1 MVRTAG
7 MFNSNIG
14 SLDFDAPHQVK
25 PEVQSV
31 QVTPAKASCIGRK
44 RTVAAKLMA
53 VAEVMND
60 SPFRSLPFGEVHS
73 DRRKVPGRFGKLN
86 LAGLMPFRR
95 E

>member
-31 QVTPAKASCIGRK
+31 QVTARKSFLHRSEADSGRQ
-44 RTVAAKLMA
+44 V
-53 VAEVMND
+53 NG
-60 SPFRSLPFGEVHS
+60 S
-73 DRRKVPGRFGKLN
+73 GRGY
-86 LAGLMPFRR
+86 

>member
-14 SLDFDAPHQVK
+14 SLDFDAPIRSSPK
-25 PEVQSV
+25 CRACKSP
-31 QVTPAKASCIGRK
+31 PAKASCIGRK

-60 SPFRSLPFGEVHS
+60 SPLPQ
-73 DRRKVPGRFGKLN
+73 
-86 LAGLMPFRR
+86 LALW
-95 E
+95 